1 MNITFVIIRLVL
13 ALICGGVV
21 GYERTK
27 RLKEAG
33 IRTHCIICSASAL
46 LMMVSIYGFTG
57 ASGVTGTRE
66 ADAARIASQVVSGI
80 SFLGA
85 GVIFK
90 NGSSV
95 KGLTTAAGIWATAG
109 IGLAIGGGMYL
120 PGIALTLLVVFV
132 QFFFHKFSV
141 GSDVFAENDVELI
154 AEGTDTFRESLKK
167 NMENGEIQMTSMKVR
182 RADGITEYVIRFR
195 PKKEFGPDD
204 IHALME
210 QFPEIKSISLT

>member
-1 MNITFVIIRLVL
+1 MNIAAVVLRLVL
-13 ALICGGVV
+13 SLICGGVV

-46 LMMVSIYGFTG
+46 LMLVSIYGFSG
-57 ASGVTGTRE
+57 AAGVAGTRE

-141 GSDVFAENDVELI
+141 GSDVFAENDVEMI
-154 AEGTDTFRESLKK
+154 AEGTDVFRESLEQNLKK
-167 NMENGEIQMTSMKVR
+167 TEIQMTSVKVR
-182 RADGITEYVIRFR
+182 RTDGQIEYIIRFR
-195 PKKEFGPDD
+195 PKKEFGLND
-204 IHALME
+204 IHELME
-210 QFPEIKSISLT
+210 KYPEIKSISLS